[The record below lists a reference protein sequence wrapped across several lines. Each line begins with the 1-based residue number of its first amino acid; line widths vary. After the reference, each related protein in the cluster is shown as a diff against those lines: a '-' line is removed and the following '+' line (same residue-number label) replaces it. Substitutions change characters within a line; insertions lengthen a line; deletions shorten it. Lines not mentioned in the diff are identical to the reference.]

1 MLRFIHQNKN
11 MLTLLSFISIVLAF
25 MLGGDMKNFFLIVAT
40 FIASVPISIKAF
52 QAIKLKTFSIEL
64 LVTIAVIG
72 ALLIGEYVESA
83 VVTFLFLFG
92 AYLEGKTL
100 QKTRSSIRELIEMAP
115 EEATVIR
122 NGEKVTISV
131 DDVEIGDRI
140 IIHPGGK
147 IPVDG
152 KIIIGQATI
161 NEATVT
167 GESIPVEKKQNDE
180 VFSGTIVDN
189 GYIEIIAEKVGADT
203 TFAKIIELVEE
214 AQESQSK
221 TEKFLDKFANIY
233 TPAIVV
239 LALIVYL
246 FTGNLHIAIT
256 FLVIACPGALVI
268 GAPVSNVAGIGNGAK
283 HGALI
288 KGGEVMDVLSKVD
301 TIVFDKTGTLTKGRP
316 EVTDIK
322 VFNNHAENDML
333 RIVAQAELLSE
344 HHLGKTIVNEA
355 KKRNIELTEEVPQGE
370 VVKGHGVIATVEGK
384 QVVIGNRTLM
394 ENENIS
400 IEPLIEQY
408 ATAQEKHGNTAVFA
422 AIDGKIVAI
431 ISIADEIRDDAK
443 QALAELRKQG
453 VKRMIM
459 LTGDNEHTAKKVADQ
474 LGLDEYHAQLLPQ
487 DKVEYVEK
495 LQAEGHVVAMV
506 GDGLNDAPAIA
517 TADIGLAMGEGGTDI
532 SMETADIV
540 LMADRLTQF
549 SHAYSL
555 AKATIRNM
563 KQNTFI
569 AVGTVVLLL
578 IGVLNGTVHLAS
590 GMFIHE
596 ASVLL
601 VILNGMRLIGFNRKR
616 KNNLSLQ

>member
-394 ENENIS
+394 ENEHIS

-459 LTGDNEHTAKKVADQ
+459 LTGDNEHTAKKVAEQ

-616 KNNLSLQ
+616 KK